1 MEVSYMSYIKN
12 QENHFVKKLFFKM
25 STQQWY
31 SIEQQVYTGE
41 TTWRKG
47 ESAKYKCPT
56 GSLAYFGSMKEL
68 IRTYSKSGMNPTNA
82 YYMIMLLLSYMR
94 DSKWRRTW
102 TECVSSQERLEFLD
116 FFQRVDEEDKSLPK
130 YELQREM
137 WNKIA
142 DDFRFLKE
150 DENQDFT
157 NPTIVADWDKLREG
171 YEWLTTDLTD
181 KLKRIPITG
190 YATITG
196 GDRLEGVFS
205 TRQEAIQRARQNAER
220 TTVKRRIVKVVAEMQ
235 GFRKNGFYVCEG
247 VVADHVLLVNDQNNR
262 VYVPL
267 DAIQNGRGLSM
278 TD

>member
-25 STQQWY
+25 STQWY
-31 SIEQQVYTGE
+31 SIEQRVDTGE
-41 TTWRKG
+41 TIWRKG

-56 GSLAYFGSMKEL
+56 EGLAYFGSMKEL
-68 IRTYSKSGMNPTNA
+68 IRTYSKSGMKPTNA
-82 YYMIMLLLSYMR
+82 YYTIMLFLSYMR
-94 DSKWRRTW
+94 DRQCVAW
-102 TECVSSQERLEFLD
+102 TEGMPNQERLEFLD

-142 DDFRFLKE
+142 DDFLFLKE
-150 DENQDFT
+150 DENQFT
-157 NPTIVADWDKLREG
+157 KPTIVADWDKLREG
-171 YEWLTTDLTD
+171 YE
-181 KLKRIPITG
+181 KLMNVPIVGYAAITG
-190 YATITG
+190 DDG
-196 GDRLEGVFS
+196 LEGVFS
-205 TRQEAIQRARQNAER
+205 TRQEAVQRARQNAER
-220 TTVKRRIVKVVAEMQ
+220 TTVKRKIIKVVVEMR
-235 GFRKNGFYVCEG
+235 GFKKNGFYVCEG
-247 VVADHVLLVNDQNNR
+247 VVGDNALLVNDQNNR